1 MQPVSVQESLLVA
14 FSPKL
19 EYLATGTRDGRL
31 KAFDT
36 GNFALKLLGPKHRDG
51 LDSLISVFERKCWP
65 TSTATY
71 HPPPTFWSLTSTF
84 FGSNRTICYRHWLHL
99 GPGAMSLLI

>member
-19 EYLATGTRDGRL
+19 EYLATGSRDGRL

-36 GNFALKLLGPKHRDG
+36 GNFAVKLLGAEHRDG
-51 LDSLISVFERKCWP
+51 LDTPVFFIWREFVVP
-65 TSTATY
+65 LVQPSDIY
-71 HPPPTFWSLTSTF
+71 LPP
-84 FGSNRTICYRHWLHL
+84 FG
-99 GPGAMSLLI
+99 G